1 MATLSQENRAWPA
14 EGVTRVPY
22 WVYQDPDIYL
32 REQERIFRGA
42 TWNFL
47 GLEAELPK
55 PGDYKTTFVGE
66 MPVVVTRDSKGE
78 LAAFENR
85 CAHRGAL
92 ICIKSRGNAREFA
105 CVYHNWTYDLRGN
118 LTGVAFRRGIG
129 GKGGMPADAKPESQA
144 PRQFRVVSYCGL
156 IFATLSD
163 ATPPIGDY
171 LGAEVAARVR
181 RVMKEPV
188 RLLGGYS
195 QVFPN
200 NWKLYLDNV
209 KDTYHA
215 SLLHSFFATY
225 RLNRLSQQGGVIVG
239 GDGGSHVSYTM
250 MSTDTGGDEYER
262 AGMRSAKGGYR
273 LEAPGM
279 LETVDEIGDGISL
292 QILGVFPGFVLQQIM
307 NSLAVRQVLPKGVGG
322 TELVWTCFGYASD
335 DETMTERRMK
345 QANLIGPAGFIS
357 MEDGAATAFVQR
369 GVQGAADRAAV
380 VEMGGRDIATGDSR
394 VSETSVR
401 GLWQA
406 YRRHMQI

>member
-1 MATLSQENRAWPA
+1 MHSDTPRAWPA

-22 WVYQDPDIYL
+22 WVYQDPDIYR
-32 REQERIFRGA
+32 RELERIFRGA

-47 GLEAELPK
+47 GLEAELPT

-66 MPVVVTRDSKGE
+66 MPVVVTRDAKGE
-78 LAAFENR
+78 IAAFENR

-92 ICIKSRGNAREFA
+92 ICIKSRGNAKEFA

-144 PRQFRVVSYCGL
+144 PRQFRVASYCGL

-163 ATPPIGDY
+163 ATPLIEEY

-195 QVFPN
+195 QMFPN

-250 MSTDTGGDEYER
+250 MRTDTGGDEYER

-273 LEAPGM
+273 LEAPEM

-307 NSLAVRQVLPKGVGG
+307 NSLAVRQVLPKGVGE
-322 TELVWTCFGYASD
+322 TELAWTCFGYASD

-380 VEMGGRDIATGDSR
+380 VEMGGRDIASGDSR

-406 YRRHMQI
+406 YRRHMGL